1 MLHFLL
7 RSGNCRR
14 LQSKLQEFKSPV
26 FHGSW
31 SISCSPAALRCI
43 FLAPKL
49 WMAGVFAKEICALS

>member
-31 SISCSPAALRCI
+31 TISCS
-43 FLAPKL
+43 LAPE
-49 WMAGVFAKEICALS
+49 GTYS